1 MTSGSGL
8 CLSFA
13 NAFPV
18 PPNHLTTVLSLH
30 AVNALKNGITKA
42 TKEIEELVP
51 EIARIAEELSHLTL
65 QPAKRCVS
73 I

>member
-1 MTSGSGL
+1 MSKLRQRLPGPTQSPHNGT
-8 CLSFA
+8 FA
-13 NAFPV
+13 
-18 PPNHLTTVLSLH
+18 